1 MPMNSVND
9 ALVQGLRSSKMM
21 LRRYSEDLKPEE
33 YLHRVTPK
41 ANCVAWLIG
50 HLTLTDRRFC
60 GLLNGSDRLPKLPE
74 GFEKRFSR
82 DEGCPQASEFG
93 DTSNLLA
100 VFDQNRDVL
109 IDLAAK
115 ATPEQLNKPV
125 ENPRPVF
132 STPGEAMVFAAVHTM
147 LHVGQITLIRRNLGR
162 PPLS

>member
-1 MPMNSVND
+1 MRRRQVSRQRAGAGPNRRIIGANPADHLRRHVLRESKRAAVVIQADESLLRHSTQNLFVRNDLGHRALLRYRPKEMIHMPMNSVND

-33 YLHRVTPK
+33 YLHR
-41 ANCVAWLIG
+41 
-50 HLTLTDRRFC
+50 
-60 GLLNGSDRLPKLPE
+60 
-74 GFEKRFSR
+74 
-82 DEGCPQASEFG
+82 
-93 DTSNLLA
+93 
-100 VFDQNRDVL
+100 
-109 IDLAAK
+109 